1 MACAGLSEVEMTPDL
16 IAEVHRL
23 SGGRMREVLNII
35 ATIEQVAATN
45 GMKRIDIADL
55 EGIVLSHDWQ
65 NRTPRGC
72 GQRRWPDMV
81 PEHPL
86 THAILGALADGEEH
100 FIRDLAAT
108 LDVSAKKIADSGGHL
123 VRNGY
128 ATRGLGIY
136 RATEKGLAALKAG
149 LRHGGKPGMS
159 VARYRVIAPVAGMEP
174 HADKNLAERRRHAYD
189 AGRRLGEKR

>member
-1 MACAGLSEVEMTPDL
+1 
-16 IAEVHRL
+16 
-23 SGGRMREVLNII
+23 
-35 ATIEQVAATN
+35 
-45 GMKRIDIADL
+45 
-55 EGIVLSHDWQ
+55 
-65 NRTPRGC
+65 
-72 GQRRWPDMV
+72 MV

-136 RATEKGLAALKAG
+136 RATEGASLSRLAARRPAQLIRYA
-149 LRHGGKPGMS
+149 LS
-159 VARYRVIAPVAGMEP
+159 STVAR
-174 HADKNLAERRRHAYD
+174 NLTRRCA
-189 AGRRLGEKR
+189 